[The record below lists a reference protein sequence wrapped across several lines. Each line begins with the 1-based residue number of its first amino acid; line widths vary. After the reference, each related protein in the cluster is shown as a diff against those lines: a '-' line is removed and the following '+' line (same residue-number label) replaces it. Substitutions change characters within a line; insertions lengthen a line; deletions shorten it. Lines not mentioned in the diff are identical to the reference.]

1 MIHKLVITVA
11 MILASS
17 LNCAAE
23 TYRWTDSRGVTHF
36 SDSLESVPTAYRKK
50 VRVSD
55 DITIRDPRVRE
66 ELEQQERRAREAEA
80 SRPNIV
86 TTPDYVPPPPPPA
99 TPDTTPKA
107 EPPPRTKSQK
117 IRDNL
122 ERRRLEEEKAK
133 NSGQPQQ

>member
-1 MIHKLVITVA
+1 MKQLVLASA

-23 TYRWTDSRGVTHF
+23 TYRWMDSRGVMHF
-36 SDSLESVPTAYRKK
+36 SDSLESVPAAYRKK
-50 VRVSD
+50 VKVSD
-55 DITIRDPRVRE
+55 DITIRDPRIRE
-66 ELEQQERRAREAEA
+66 ELQQQEQRAREEEA

-86 TTPDYVPPPPPPA
+86 ITPDYVPPSPPPA
-99 TPDTTPKA
+99 AKPDNILA
-107 EPPPRTKSQK
+107 VEPPPRTKSQK

-133 NSGQPQQ
+133 SSGQPQQ